1 MVIGLLAIPP
11 VIAAMSASLPETGVV
26 GAFCLALAVLSILWH
41 QNLDVAEYVVSL
53 LIVIAGYLAGLW
65 VASLRVNLNREQAA
79 SELLAEAGALMED
92 ALDRRERAQHLADLA
107 IPSLGDV
114 ALIDMVT
121 PEGSIERM
129 AAQGRSAEVVE
140 LFVKLRAN
148 TPIDPHGPHPVAEVI
163 RTGRTKYLDRLSDQE
178 IDGITTRENERELL
192 RKHRFK
198 SCIVLPLGARGS
210 VLGAITLWIM
220 RPTKAFDATARRTA
234 KRLADRAALA
244 LDNAR
249 LHEQQA
255 HIASVLQH
263 SLLPRSLPEIKG
275 FESSSRFLAA
285 GEAYEVGGDFY
296 DVFRSGAGSWTAVI
310 GDVCGKGPEA
320 ASLTALARY
329 TVRTASSPDSPPS
342 QVLRTLHD
350 SISSE
355 RADLR
360 FCTAA
365 GSDRA
370 ALQRI
375 RHGPYHRR
383 TRGPPAA
390 PRAAKE
396 RPGRLDRRTR
406 HIARR
411 ASYGRPGDTEGDLG
425 VGDTLVLYTD
435 GVLDVGDRSK
445 SDDPGWLIRELPDSP
460 ARAPTRSPRAS
471 PRRRSSATAESRAT
485 TSPCSS
491 CTATAARGPPSAARA
506 GSIPTGAELFYPK
519 GVPQRAWLSFYAEHF
534 DTVEINNTFYRLP
547 SAPRRRGL
555 GRSESRRVLLRGE
568 DEPVHHPHQAA
579 DDARPKAS
587 GRFYEPLEPLTEPGA
602 WPPALAV
609 PGELP
614 SRRRAARRRAR
625 SPTPGATRLRVQA
638 RQLVHRRGLR
648 AVRKHGAA
656 LVIGDESS
664 RWVKTPHVRTADW
677 TYIRFHH
684 GSRGR
689 HGNYSA
695 SEIETWARRIAHVAP
710 GNRGLRVLQ
719 QRLAGLRAPQCPRA
733 EGASGRL
740 AAPPLPADQLAEAPA
755 APRAELRSAP
765 LGRRAA
771 APRRP
776 SRWSAGPLVRRC
788 GRPRGR
794 RRSAA
799 RRSGPR

>member
-1 MVIGLLAIPP
+1 MPLRDRELVNPPPTLASLQELSGPALIAMLMASAIAVLDGLAGRDVMVIGLLAIPP

-41 QNLDVAEYVVSL
+41 QNLDVAQYVVSL

-140 LFVKLRAN
+140 LFVKLRAD

-249 LHEQQA
+249 LHEQQV

-365 GSDRA
+365 LARIEPPSNGSGTA
-370 ALQRI
+370 HITVALGGHPLPLVLRKSGRVDSI
-375 RHGPYHRR
+375 G
-383 TRGPPAA
+383 
-390 PRAAKE
+390 E
-396 RPGRLDRRTR
+396 PGTLLG
-406 HIARR
+406 ALPSVVL
-411 ASYGRPGDTEGDLG
+411 ADTEGDLG

-435 GVLDVGDRSK
+435 GVTDVGDRSK
-445 SDDPGWLIRELPDSP
+445 PDDPDWLIREL
-460 ARAPTRSPRAS
+460 AGFAGQ
-471 PRRRSSATAESRAT
+471 SADEIAESLA
-485 TSPCSS
+485 
-491 CTATAARGPPSAARA
+491 
-506 GSIPTGAELFYPK
+506 
-519 GVPQRAWLSFYAEHF
+519 
-534 DTVEINNTFYRLP
+534 
-547 SAPRRRGL
+547 
-555 GRSESRRVLLRGE
+555 
-568 DEPVHHPHQAA
+568 QAA
-579 DDARPKAS
+579 IK
-587 GRFYEPLEPLTEPGA
+587 
-602 WPPALAV
+602 
-609 PGELP
+609 
-614 SRRRAARRRAR
+614 
-625 SPTPGATRLRVQA
+625 
-638 RQLVHRRGLR
+638 
-648 AVRKHGAA
+648 
-656 LVIGDESS
+656 
-664 RWVKTPHVRTADW
+664 
-677 TYIRFHH
+677 
-684 GSRGR
+684 R
-689 HGNYSA
+689 HGG
-695 SEIETWARRIAHVAP
+695 EPRDDIA
-710 GNRGLRVLQ
+710 VLVLHRNGSQ
-719 QRLAGLRAPQCPRA
+719 
-733 EGASGRL
+733 
-740 AAPPLPADQLAEAPA
+740 
-755 APRAELRSAP
+755 
-765 LGRRAA
+765 
-771 APRRP
+771 
-776 SRWSAGPLVRRC
+776 
-788 GRPRGR
+788 
-794 RRSAA
+794 
-799 RRSGPR
+799 